1 MYSPAA
7 SFINTSKKTSEGMQ
21 KMSECR
27 RLFEHDDFCDYFR
40 RIKGNILSHV
50 QTFSAKMNNLEIRET
65 PF

>member
-1 MYSPAA
+1 
-7 SFINTSKKTSEGMQ
+7 MQ

-27 RLFEHDDFCDYFR
+27 MLFEHEDFCDYFR